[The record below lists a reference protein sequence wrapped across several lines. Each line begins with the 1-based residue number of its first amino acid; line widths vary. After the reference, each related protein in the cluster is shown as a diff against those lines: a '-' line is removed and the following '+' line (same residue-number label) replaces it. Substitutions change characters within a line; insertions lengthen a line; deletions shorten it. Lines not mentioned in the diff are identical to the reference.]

1 MRPCKLQRSSSH
13 RTSYPCPPVLLIVPT
28 GIFLGYPLC
37 ALLPYRYVSY
47 IIPVVSMVIAHSTQH
62 TAHSTQHT
70 AHSKTYSVIAHSKTY
85 SDIHRSRRTFTLS
98 VGHRCTRD
106 AALLVPHRPCCN
118 MLHGSTPLHRETTLD
133 PDPSRLWGAHAAD
146 GSVNKSTANVAKN
159 THYYRITT
167 HT

>member
-1 MRPCKLQRSSSH
+1 MVGGNAPLQA
-13 RTSYPCPPVLLIVPT
+13 PALQFPPN
-28 GIFLGYPLC
+28 
-37 ALLPYRYVSY
+37 
-47 IIPVVSMVIAHSTQH
+47 IIPMPTCLTNRANRHLSRVPSMCP
-62 TAHSTQHT
+62 TAIPVRIIRHIGSIHACTQHT

-85 SDIHRSRRTFTLS
+85 SDKHRSCRTVTLS

-118 MLHGSTPLHRETTLD
+118 MLHGSTPLHRETALD
-133 PDPSRLWGAHAAD
+133 PDPSRLWGAEAAD
-146 GSVNKSTANVAKN
+146 GSANKSTATVAKN